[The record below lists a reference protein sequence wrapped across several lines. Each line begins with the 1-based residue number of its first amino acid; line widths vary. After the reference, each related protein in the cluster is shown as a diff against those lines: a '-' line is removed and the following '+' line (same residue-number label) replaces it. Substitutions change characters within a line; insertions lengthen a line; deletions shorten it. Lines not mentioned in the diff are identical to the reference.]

1 VLEANGKVNGVVE
14 ILHPT
19 PAKPLNQFG
28 CRFKYITMSAQG
40 VDVANLIKIDSAVAA
55 LGMREKKTPFRAG
68 FFNISNRRY
77 PYLSYFATPTGHILA
92 RF

>member
-1 VLEANGKVNGVVE
+1 MLEANGKVNGVVE

-55 LGMREKKTPFRAG
+55 LGMREKKHHFARVFLT
-68 FFNISNRRY
+68 
-77 PYLSYFATPTGHILA
+77 YLTVDIRIYRTSPRLQVTF
-92 RF
+92 